1 MIEFESYCEALRQRV
16 EEARADPS
24 SDSPFDLAAII
35 RILDLYAAAS
45 TRAEMENNLL
55 SGWAVNFDIDFP
67 MPSESGI
74 RTLLPGLRAAILH
87 LYNGFATDEEP
98 PARHLYGVPND

>member
-16 EEARADPS
+16 EEARADLS
-24 SDSPFDLAAII
+24 SDSPFDLEAIV
-35 RILDLYAAAS
+35 RVLDLYAAAS
-45 TRAEMENNLL
+45 TRAEMEDNML
-55 SGWAVNFDIDFP
+55 SGWALNFDIGFT
-67 MPSESGI
+67 MPNESGM

-87 LYNGFATDEEP
+87 LYSGFATDEEP